1 MEHPLVPNLDSL
13 TIDELGSKISELNKK
28 LTIAMRMGNGHLC
41 EQIRMALENYQ
52 IKYQEK
58 NQELFNK
65 STGNNYQ
72 DKIDIS

>member
-58 NQELFNK
+58 NQDLFNK